1 VVELLVRGR
10 GSKNSDDDD
19 DDDDNNNNN
28 NNNNN
33 HIELLAEA
41 RFEVRTDIDHS
52 QNRVVDRD

>member
-1 VVELLVRGR
+1 VIDLLVRGR

-19 DDDDNNNNN
+19 DNNNNNN

-41 RFEVRTDIDHS
+41 RFEVRTDRS
-52 QNRVVDRD
+52 